1 MSNKTI
7 KSFDLS
13 RTGPLDGIRVLDL
26 SRLVAGNMLSVVLG
40 DFGADVIKV
49 ENPGRGDDLRHW
61 RVGGIETWWKVYGR
75 NKRSLELN
83 LKDAKALSRL
93 KALVKTSDVFIE
105 NFVPG
110 KLEALGLSPEILL
123 DLNPKLIIVRV
134 TGWGQTGPYA
144 NKPGFGTLVE
154 AMSGYAHIN
163 GFPDKPPALP
173 PLATADMVAGLYGAF
188 AVLVAVREVEQNDGT
203 GQIIDLSLF
212 ESMFSLVASEAVKH
226 RVTGEVSFR
235 SGNQSVNTAP
245 RNIYM
250 SADGKYVALS
260 GSMQS
265 MFERL
270 VRTIGRPD
278 LIEDPMF
285 ATNDDRIHNRD
296 ALDKILQDYFG
307 TRTIANILEIMD
319 EAGVTVAPV
328 LSVAD
333 LMDHPFVVDRGVLE
347 ELADEDLGACPLN
360 APVPRLSSTP
370 GGFRRPAPKLGEH
383 TREILQSLEESEG

>member
-134 TGWGQTGPYA
+134 TAWGQTGPYA

-370 GGFRRPAPKLGEH
+370 GGFRRPAPRLGEH
-383 TREILQSLEESEG
+383 TGEILQSLEKGEG

>member
-83 LKDAKALSRL
+83 LKDTKALSRL

-212 ESMFSLVASEAVKH
+212 ESIFSLVASEAVKH

-370 GGFRRPAPKLGEH
+370 GGFRRPAPRLGEH
-383 TREILQSLEESEG
+383 TGEILQSLEKGEG

>member
-83 LKDAKALSRL
+83 LKDTKALSRL
-93 KALVKTSDVFIE
+93 KALVKTRDVFIE

-212 ESMFSLVASEAVKH
+212 ESIFSLVASEAVKH

-270 VRTIGRPD
+270 IRTIGRPD

-285 ATNDDRIHNRD
+285 ATNEDRIHNRD

-333 LMDHPFVVDRGVLE
+333 LMDHPFVIDRGVLE

-370 GGFRRPAPKLGEH
+370 GGFRRPAPRLGEH
-383 TREILQSLEESEG
+383 TGEILQSLEKGEG

>member
-83 LKDAKALSRL
+83 LKDTKALSRL

-270 VRTIGRPD
+270 IRTIGRPD

-296 ALDKILQDYFG
+296 ALDKILQDYLG

-347 ELADEDLGACPLN
+347 ELADKDLGACPLN

-383 TREILQSLEESEG
+383 TGEILQSLEKGEG

>member
-1 MSNKTI
+1 MNNKTI

-49 ENPGRGDDLRHW
+49 ENPERGDDLRHW
-61 RVGGIETWWKVYGR
+61 RVGGVETWWKVYGR

-83 LKDAKALSRL
+83 LKDTKALGRL

-278 LIEDPMF
+278 LIDDPMF

-307 TRTIANILEIMD
+307 ARTIADILEIMD

-333 LMDHPFVVDRGVLE
+333 LMDHPFVIERGVLE

-370 GGFRRPAPKLGEH
+370 GGFRRHAPKLGEH
-383 TREILQSLEESEG
+383 TREILQSLEKSEE